1 MTTNSKHIRSIMG
14 TKSVADST
22 GKEDGQKASKD
33 DEEEEVIRCL
43 CGLLNDEGLMIQC
56 DKCMVW
62 QHFDCIGLPYD
73 KEPDHYICEL
83 CKPREVAEEIKM
95 TPQPKYAQPGQT
107 YYLCLTR
114 EDGTRVKMGDCA
126 YLPRTQEGS
135 NTPTIVPSNTNGH
148 STHIIFRVE
157 QLWKNDKGERFAFG
171 HHFLRPHET
180 HHTPSRKFF
189 QNELFRGP
197 FYEIIRLD
205 LIIGFC
211 CVMDL
216 YTYCK
221 GRPKNFKEEDIYIC
235 EYRLDKTAHLF
246 HPISKNKFPICTK
259 SYAFNK
265 FDKKII
271 PKRDY
276 SPHYVP
282 EHYKRGYGGRPTWKC
297 NRDKTDENVQQ
308 HEPNKK
314 WLNKQEAALK
324 RMRQS
329 LAGKRNALKNNNN
342 RQQKQKRVNAISQGL
357 LDKLPG
363 KQPVD
368 LTFLLECPGKRQ
380 RKKPVTES
388 FI

>member
-282 EHYKRGYGGRPTWKC
+282 EHYKRGYGGSKRVDLASC
-297 NRDKTDENVQQ
+297 SYLARI
-308 HEPNKK
+308 
-314 WLNKQEAALK
+314 LCSLK
-324 RMRQS
+324 RCS
-329 LAGKRNALKNNNN
+329 KS
-342 RQQKQKRVNAISQGL
+342 AIASNMPMNQAKPCRL
-357 LDKLPG
+357 LSRMLY
-363 KQPVD
+363 
-368 LTFLLECPGKRQ
+368 
-380 RKKPVTES
+380 
-388 FI
+388 